1 MYTQK
6 ELISKLS
13 RTEFIKYKT
22 KIKVLVKTSSS
33 GPESPNGMG
42 SWLPPN
48 QDKSK
53 SEFVKPRDN
62 S

>member
-22 KIKVLVKTSSS
+22 KQSKQVPLDQ
-33 GPESPNGMG
+33 GAQMG

-53 SEFVKPRDN
+53 PEFVKPRDI